1 MSQPKHTA
9 MLRGD
14 VLQDMATG
22 QLFKLHPSEEE
33 MQRGVWEYNSEADGH
48 RWNFVVIEGTT
59 YAINGCFIDW
69 EDEEVKEWNATL
81 MGQWPFGNKLTEAE
95 ELMREVED
103 VLLGLDYYL
112 EGELEWM
119 NRMDEEMEDDSDED
133 SDEDFT
139 TEDEGYNTSPEVDFD
154 LQDYWALGLNNFLW
168 RIDLYKEGEDG
179 FWTLKLFLYGIS
191 SITAFILCDTC
202 YLGCNSDDNV
212 SDNIL

>member
-9 MLRGD
+9 ILRGD

-95 ELMREVED
+95 EFMREVED

-112 EGELEWM
+112 EEELEWM

-133 SDEDFT
+133 SDEDFI

-168 RIDLYKEGEDG
+168 RIDLYKGGGWVLDPLIV
-179 FWTLKLFLYGIS
+179 FVWY
-191 SITAFILCDTC
+191 FIHNCI
-202 YLGCNSDDNV
+202 YL
-212 SDNIL
+212 ILL

>member
-1 MSQPKHTA
+1 
-9 MLRGD
+9 
-14 VLQDMATG
+14 
-22 QLFKLHPSEEE
+22 
-33 MQRGVWEYNSEADGH
+33 
-48 RWNFVVIEGTT
+48 
-59 YAINGCFIDW
+59 
-69 EDEEVKEWNATL
+69 

-133 SDEDFT
+133 SDEDLT

-179 FWTLKLFLYGIS
+179 FWTL
-191 SITAFILCDTC
+191 
-202 YLGCNSDDNV
+202 
-212 SDNIL
+212 

>member
-9 MLRGD
+9 ILRGD

-69 EDEEVKEWNATL
+69 EDEEVK
-81 MGQWPFGNKLTEAE
+81 
-95 ELMREVED
+95 D

-133 SDEDFT
+133 SDEDFIT
-139 TEDEGYNTSPEVDFD
+139 ADEGYNTSPEVDFD

-179 FWTLKLFLYGIS
+179 FWTL
-191 SITAFILCDTC
+191 
-202 YLGCNSDDNV
+202 
-212 SDNIL
+212 

>member
-48 RWNFVVIEGTT
+48 RWNFVILEGTT

-69 EDEEVKEWNATL
+69 EDEEVKEWNTTL

-179 FWTLKLFLYGIS
+179 FWTL
-191 SITAFILCDTC
+191 
-202 YLGCNSDDNV
+202 
-212 SDNIL
+212 

>member
-9 MLRGD
+9 ILRGD

-22 QLFKLHPSEEE
+22 QLFKLHLSEEE

-69 EDEEVKEWNATL
+69 EDEEVK
-81 MGQWPFGNKLTEAE
+81 
-95 ELMREVED
+95 D
-103 VLLGLDYYL
+103 ILLGLDYYL

-133 SDEDFT
+133 SDEDFI

-179 FWTLKLFLYGIS
+179 FWTL
-191 SITAFILCDTC
+191 
-202 YLGCNSDDNV
+202 
-212 SDNIL
+212 

>member
-9 MLRGD
+9 ILRGD

-112 EGELEWM
+112 EGEFSVILVTWDVTQM
-119 NRMDEEMEDDSDED
+119 IMLVII
-133 SDEDFT
+133 
-139 TEDEGYNTSPEVDFD
+139 YY
-154 LQDYWALGLNNFLW
+154 DYKMMM
-168 RIDLYKEGEDG
+168 IY
-179 FWTLKLFLYGIS
+179 
-191 SITAFILCDTC
+191 
-202 YLGCNSDDNV
+202 
-212 SDNIL
+212 

>member
-9 MLRGD
+9 ILRGD

-33 MQRGVWEYNSEADGH
+33 MQRGVWEYNSEADEH

-59 YAINGCFIDW
+59 YAIIGCFIDW
-69 EDEEVKEWNATL
+69 EDEEVKEWDATL

-95 ELMREVED
+95 EFMREVED

-133 SDEDFT
+133 SDEDFI
-139 TEDEGYNTSPEVDFD
+139 TEDEGYNTSPKVDFD

-179 FWTLKLFLYGIS
+179 FWTL
-191 SITAFILCDTC
+191 
-202 YLGCNSDDNV
+202 
-212 SDNIL
+212 